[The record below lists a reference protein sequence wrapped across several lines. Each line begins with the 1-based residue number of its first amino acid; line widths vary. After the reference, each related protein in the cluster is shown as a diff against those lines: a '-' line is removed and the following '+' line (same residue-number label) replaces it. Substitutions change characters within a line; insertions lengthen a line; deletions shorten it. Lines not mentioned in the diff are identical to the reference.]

1 MTEYLIKNGFVFD
14 PVTGVKGDKKDIAVK
29 DGKIV
34 ESVSSSAKVYDATGK
49 TVMAG
54 AVEVHA
60 HVAGPKVNEGRNY
73 RPEDK
78 LFGNRAGVNGMRT
91 TGGFSIPTTFK
102 TGYTYAQMGYTV
114 VMEAAMPPLYARHVH
129 EEIRDTPIIDE
140 GAFPVFGNNWFVLEY
155 LKNNELENT
164 AAYISWLLRAT
175 KGYAVKVVNPGG
187 TEAWAWGLNC
197 LSVNDPVPYFD
208 ITPAQIVRGLIEANE
223 YLGLPH
229 SMHVHANNLG
239 NPGNYTTTLDTFKLA
254 EGFKA
259 NNRFGREQTMHH
271 THVQFHSYGGDNWGN
286 FESKADAIMDYVN
299 AHPNLTIDTGN
310 VTLDETTTMTADGPF
325 EHHLTELNHLKW
337 ANVDVEL
344 ETAAGIVPYV
354 YSPDIKVCAIQWAI
368 GLELALLANDPMR
381 CFITTDHPNAG
392 PFTRYPRIIKWLM
405 SKEAREER
413 LTTFKHAD
421 KVISATHLHGHR
433 PRALVLR
440 DRADDPCGPREG
452 TRPDGH
458 LRRPRARHGRGRGR
472 LRHQPRGAVHAGPDR
487 AGLLG
492 RRPRHQDGR
501 AGGRERRGDQQRQQA
516 HALGRCQGQREPPG
530 PARRRGEVPQVLQRQ
545 PEQLRGQGPP
555 LHPEPVRDRGR
566 RDSVRCRDGDGYT
579 HNQEGPHPLP

>member
-1 MTEYLIKNGFVFD
+1 MVEYLIKNGFVFD

-34 ESVSSSAKVYDATGK
+34 ESVSSSAKVYDAAGK

-102 TGYTYAQMGYTV
+102 TGYAYAQMGYTV

-164 AAYISWLLRAT
+164 AAYIAWLLRAT

-208 ITPAQIVRGLIEANE
+208 ITPAQIVKGLIEANE

-229 SMHVHANNLG
+229 SMHIHANNLG
-239 NPGNYTTTLDTFKLA
+239 NPGNYTTTLDTFRLA

-286 FESKADAIMDYVN
+286 FESKADADHGLRERAPEPDDRHGQRHARRDHDHDGRRPVR
-299 AHPNLTIDTGN
+299 APPDRAQPPEVGERRRRARDGRGDRPVRLQPRHQGLRDPVGDRPRARAPRERPDAL
-310 VTLDETTTMTADGPF
+310 LHHDGPP
-325 EHHLTELNHLKW
+325 ERGAVHALPADHQVADVEGGPRGAAHHLQARRQGDLGH
-337 ANVDVEL
+337 A
-344 ETAAGIVPYV
+344 P
-354 YSPDIKVCAIQWAI
+354 
-368 GLELALLANDPMR
+368 
-381 CFITTDHPNAG
+381 
-392 PFTRYPRIIKWLM
+392 PR
-405 SKEAREER
+405 
-413 LTTFKHAD
+413 
-421 KVISATHLHGHR
+421 HR

-440 DRADDPCGPREG
+440 DRADDPRGPREG
-452 TRPDGH
+452 ARPDGH
-458 LRRPRARHGRGRGR
+458 LRRPRARHGRGRRR
-472 LRHQPRGAVHAGPDR
+472 LRHQPRRTVHAGPDR
-487 AGLLG
+487 AGLHAPPPSSS
-492 RRPRHQDGR
+492 RR
-501 AGGRERRGDQQRQQA
+501 A
-516 HALGRCQGQREPPG
+516 
-530 PARRRGEVPQVLQRQ
+530 
-545 PEQLRGQGPP
+545 
-555 LHPEPVRDRGR
+555 
-566 RDSVRCRDGDGYT
+566 CRWSRT
-579 HNQEGPHPLP
+579 AW